1 MGSASGGT
9 AQVEMDTGEP
19 ATETVAGS
27 PSFSE
32 DVKRRQTCLRSG
44 GGVRGGGSPP
54 RVGSNAP
61 EAPLCGASGEQSEDF
76 CAARRRESNGIMRPA
91 TETVAGSPSFSEDV
105 KGRQT
110 CLRSSGGY
118 PAGLHLWTV
127 YAILAFTLAVPPKQ
141 GAAIRVSV

>member
-27 PSFSE
+27 PSFAE
-32 DVKRRQTCLRSG
+32 DLKGSRTCC
-44 GGVRGGGSPP
+44 V
-54 RVGSNAP
+54 
-61 EAPLCGASGEQSEDF
+61 
-76 CAARRRESNGIMRPA
+76 
-91 TETVAGSPSFSEDV
+91 
-105 KGRQT
+105 
-110 CLRSSGGY
+110 

>member
-9 AQVEMDTGEP
+9 AQVEMDTGE
-19 ATETVAGS
+19 
-27 PSFSE
+27 
-32 DVKRRQTCLRSG
+32 
-44 GGVRGGGSPP
+44 
-54 RVGSNAP
+54 
-61 EAPLCGASGEQSEDF
+61 
-76 CAARRRESNGIMRPA
+76 PA

>member
-44 GGVRGGGSPP
+44 GGARGGGSPP
-54 RVGSNAP
+54 RLGSNAP
-61 EAPLCGASGEQSEDF
+61 GAPLCGASGEQSEDF

-91 TETVAGSPSFSEDV
+91 TETVAGSPSFAEDL
-105 KGRQT
+105 KGSRT
-110 CLRSSGGY
+110 CCV